1 MTEQRQALQAALDRE
16 YAAVYSYGVVA
27 AYANADRA
35 RLVAEFSA
43 AHRAR
48 RDATVELLEAS
59 GSAPAA
65 PAAAYNPPFPVD
77 DPIPAAH
84 LAVAVESDCAA
95 AWYAVVEQ
103 ASDET
108 VRAAAT
114 EALTEAAVRRARWQA
129 ILGATPVSTAFPGR
143 AEV

>member
-1 MTEQRQALQAALDRE
+1 MTGQREALQRALDTE
-16 YAAVYSYGVVA
+16 YAAVYSYGLIA
-27 AYANADRA
+27 AYANSDRS

-48 RDATVELLEAS
+48 RDATIELLEAG
-59 GSAPAA
+59 GSAPEASD
-65 PAAAYNPPFPVD
+65 AAYNPPFPVD

-103 ASDET
+103 ATDPA
-108 VRAAAT
+108 VRASAV

-129 ILGATPVSTAFPGR
+129 ILGTNPVTVSFPGR
-143 AEV
+143 T